1 MERNRR
7 YRLLMT
13 ALILAFAV
21 LSFLAVC
28 VGRYSVNPLDVIH
41 AIADRVTGTPPR
53 DSAMDIVFFNIR
65 IPRVLAALM
74 IGAALSISG
83 AVYQSVFKNPLVSPD
98 ILGVSNGACVGAA
111 LAIILGAGIMVQ
123 QLLAFAGGILAVLI
137 AIAIPRIMKNDS
149 NLMLVLSGTIVSA
162 FMCSILGILK
172 FVAEE
177 DTELTAIVYWQMGS
191 LSGIKMKEVASVFP
205 LIFVCG
211 LVLVL
216 LSWRLNILSFGE
228 YEARS
233 LGVNLKLLRGLCIA
247 GASMMT
253 AASVCLSG
261 TISWLGL
268 IIPHLGRLLVGSD
281 NTRLIPVTVLLG
293 AIFMLIIDTV
303 ARTLTSMEI
312 PISILTGLVGAP
324 IYAWLLYKQ
333 KAQVTQ

>member
-13 ALILAFAV
+13 ALILAFAA